1 MKLHLVNDE
10 KIINRTIS
18 EFEAVFPGENLWVV
32 TNRRRDFRLVDKRPE
47 VIGRDEFLRHHA
59 SRTFHEIYIH
69 LLNPR
74 KMSVLRH
81 VDMTHARVY
90 WIIWGLDLY
99 NKLLVPKGFRLYA
112 PGNSGAR
119 DKGIGALVKRLGER
133 LQARRTVRFIERHVN
148 CIVTDTTENDYDYLI
163 SYYPR
168 LESKP
173 WKDFFYYPIDVI
185 LNDTLMRSHVDGD
198 DIMIGNSASATNNH
212 EMVIDL
218 LSRLDTRGRRI
229 VVPLSYSGRPE
240 YVEAVAARGHD
251 VWGDRFVPLLEFL
264 PLEDYNRQ
272 QRATSV
278 ALFGNL
284 RQEAIGNILIS
295 LYLGAK
301 VFLPQSNPVYA
312 WALGHGLYVFALES
326 LGQQQL
332 DTPLDDARRD
342 ENRRILLS
350 LYTRDRM
357 HGLMRRLA
365 TDYMGDDM

>member
-10 KIINRTIS
+10 KIINRTIG

-32 TNRRRDFRLVDKRPE
+32 TNRRRGFMLVEKRDC
-47 VIGRDEFLRHHA
+47 VVGREEFLRSHA
-59 SRTFHEIYIH
+59 SRRYDEIYIH

-74 KMSVLRH
+74 KISVLRH
-81 VDMTHARVY
+81 VDISRARVY

-99 NKLLVPKGFRLYA
+99 NKLLVPKGFRLFA

-119 DKGIGALVKRLGER
+119 AKGVGALVKRIGER
-133 LQARRTVRFIERHVN
+133 LQGRRTVRFIERHVDYV
-148 CIVTDTTENDYDYLI
+148 VTDTTENDYDWLTR
-163 SYYPR
+163 YYPR
-168 LESKP
+168 LAAKP
-173 WKDFFYYPIDVI
+173 HKDFFYYPIDVI
-185 LNDTLMRSHVDGD
+185 LGPGLMDSQVDGD

-218 LSRLDTRGRRI
+218 LSRLDTGNRRI
-229 VVPLSYSGRPE
+229 VVPLSYSGRKE
-240 YVEAVAARGHD
+240 YVEAVSARGHAA
-251 VWGDRFVPLLEFL
+251 WGDRFVPLLEFL
-264 PLEDYNRQ
+264 PLDEYSRQ

-301 VFLPQSNPVYA
+301 VFLPRTNPVYA
-312 WALGHGLYVFALES
+312 WAQGHGLRVFALET
-326 LGQQQL
+326 LDQKEL
-332 DTPLDDARRD
+332 DTPLDADTRRA
-342 ENRRILLS
+342 NREILMS

-357 HGLMRRLA
+357 HALMRALPGPRQGHL
-365 TDYMGDDM
+365 